1 MNQENTNQADTSQ
14 TNTEFSSRT
23 EKLIYATAFFSLS
36 NEVLMGLA
44 LPLLAVERG
53 LPATTLGM
61 LFALA
66 ALGPIL
72 LALPAGALCDHFGD
86 KKVLLV
92 LTSGIAV
99 TAIIYPYVE
108 QLAGLFVLQLVAGI
122 CRNNAWV
129 AVQSYMVRNA
139 PPLTL
144 RKMAGKFTFS
154 VNLGLMIAPVFGG
167 VIYST
172 WGSTAAFGFMG
183 FWGACYALL
192 TFLLPEQK
200 DPTHDTQPAWKICV
214 QSYRAAMPIFLR
226 PMLVLMLLLTLAR
239 MMSAGIDISFYAVY
253 LDDIGLAA
261 ATIGVLMTLMNG
273 SATLGSLLAD
283 PVAKRLGLI
292 GAMTSTIAIS
302 MIAIAV
308 LPLFYS
314 VWFIALV
321 SILHGLS
328 LGVSMPLLLTGISQ
342 YSKPNERGLVLG
354 LRSMFNR
361 GGVMSAPLLLGFL
374 VGGWGMLSGFLVMG
388 AMVLVLLAVIGITAR
403 FVNQSSANEVS

>member
-1 MNQENTNQADTSQ
+1 METTSQ
-14 TNTEFSSRT
+14 ASNKFSPRT
-23 EKLIYATAFFSLS
+23 EKLIYAAAFFSLS

-86 KKVLLV
+86 KKVLVV
-92 LTSGIAV
+92 LTLGIAI
-99 TAIIYPYVE
+99 TAVLYPFVDH
-108 QLAGLFVLQLVAGI
+108 LAGLFILQIIAGI

-154 VNLGLMIAPVFGG
+154 VNLGLMAAPLFGG
-167 VIYST
+167 VIYTT
-172 WGSTAAFGFMG
+172 WGASAAFGFMG
-183 FWGACYALL
+183 LWGGCYALL
-192 TFLLPEQK
+192 ALLLPEQK
-200 DPTHDTQPAWKICV
+200 DQTHDTEPAWQICIK
-214 QSYRAAMPIFLR
+214 SYRAAMPIFLR
-226 PMLVLMLLLTLAR
+226 PMLVMMLLLTLAR

-261 ATIGVLMTLMNG
+261 ATIGILMTLMNG
-273 SATLGSLLAD
+273 SATLGSLIAD
-283 PVAKRLGLI
+283 PLAERMGLI
-292 GAMTSTIAIS
+292 SAMVWTIGIS
-302 MIAIAV
+302 VVAIAV

-314 VWFIALV
+314 LWFIALA
-321 SILHGLS
+321 SIAHGLS

-342 YSKPNERGLVLG
+342 YSKPNERGLILG

-361 GGVMSAPLLLGFL
+361 GGVMCAPLLLGFL
-374 VGGWGMLSGFLVMG
+374 VSGWGMLWGFLVMG
-388 AMVLVLLAVIGITAR
+388 AAILVLLIVIGIATHFIRHRPVEA
-403 FVNQSSANEVS
+403 